1 MCLLIA
7 QDEQVE
13 YESTHMPVR
22 QKSDDPLLNEVID
35 YINTNIFRTLSIDD
49 LCHQFS
55 MSRSSLQTLFHS
67 HFAMAPKQ
75 YINELKLNRAC
86 LMIREGKYNISEIS
100 NALGFCIHSLLLT
113 KV

>member
-13 YESTHMPVR
+13 YESTHSQYGKKVMIHY
-22 QKSDDPLLNEVID
+22 NEVID

-55 MSRSSLQTLFHS
+55 MSRSSLQSFIPILQWH
-67 HFAMAPKQ
+67 
-75 YINELKLNRAC
+75 R
-86 LMIREGKYNISEIS
+86 S
-100 NALGFCIHSLLLT
+100 NTSMN
-113 KV
+113 